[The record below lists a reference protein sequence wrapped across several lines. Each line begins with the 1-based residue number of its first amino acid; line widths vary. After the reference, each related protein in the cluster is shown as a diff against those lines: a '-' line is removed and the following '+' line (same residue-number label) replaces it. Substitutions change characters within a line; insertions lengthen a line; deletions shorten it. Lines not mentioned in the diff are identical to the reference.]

1 MTSTTNTNNMERL
14 RGREN
19 YDTWCV
25 AAKSYLVIKG
35 YWSIVA
41 TEPAAP
47 DNATTEKIEKALS
60 EITLLIEPSCY
71 AYIVGK
77 TTAKTAWDAL
87 KDAFADSGVCRR
99 IVLLQQLVSTK
110 LNDCASMEDFVN
122 RTTTLWAK
130 VKNAGFAIDE
140 NVAASLMLAGLP
152 NEYKPMVFG
161 IERTTPKLTV
171 DYVKNML
178 LQEMLFEPVESEQ
191 VLAAK
196 TKQYQGQKK
205 KIKCFECGGP
215 HFQRKCPKKNNNK
228 NEKGKYDK
236 KNSGE
241 NVLLA
246 SFFVNRSTDWYI
258 DSGASAHM
266 TSEKTLLQDLRKSEK
281 RDVLTANNEKMS
293 IDGVGNVSQSI
304 KVNGENKNIVIENV
318 QYIPKICAN
327 LLSVS
332 QIVLKDL
339 EVAWV

>member
-1 MTSTTNTNNMERL
+1 MTSTMNNNNNNIQRL

-41 TEPAAP
+41 AEPTIPTNDDGAIS
-47 DNATTEKIEKALS
+47 EKIEKALS

-71 AYIVGK
+71 THISEK

-87 KDAFADSGVCRR
+87 KEAFADGGVCRR

-122 RTTTLWAK
+122 KTTTLWTK
-130 VKNAGFAIDE
+130 VKSAGFAIDE

-152 NEYKPMVFG
+152 SEYKPMVYG

-171 DYVKNML
+171 DYVKNVL

-196 TKQYQGQKK
+196 AKHFNQQKE

-215 HFQRKCPKKNNNK
+215 HFAKKCPKKNTDK
-228 NEKGKYDK
+228 YEKGKTDK
-236 KNSGE
+236 KSSGE
-241 NVLLA
+241 SVLLA
-246 SFFVNRSTDWYI
+246 FFS
-258 DSGASAHM
+258 
-266 TSEKTLLQDLRKSEK
+266 
-281 RDVLTANNEKMS
+281 
-293 IDGVGNVSQSI
+293 
-304 KVNGENKNIVIENV
+304 
-318 QYIPKICAN
+318 
-327 LLSVS
+327 
-332 QIVLKDL
+332 
-339 EVAWV
+339 